1 MYGLLK
7 LTLAKILPN
16 WVEKAIVLDT
26 DVIFATDISK
36 LWNIFRQEKFVLF
49 NCLHPVSGSGEA
61 DWWGEGGGGGKAVQG
76 FSPGILLIWKKKG
89 LLIRK
94 KRGRP

>member
-36 LWNIFRQEKFVLF
+36 LWNIFRQVKFVLY
-49 NCLHPVSGSGEA
+49 N
-61 DWWGEGGGGGKAVQG
+61 GEGRLVGTAVFRIRIRINICLLDPDPDPGGKT
-76 FSPGILLIWKKKG
+76 S
-89 LLIRK
+89 
-94 KRGRP
+94 

>member
-49 NCLHPVSGSGEA
+49 YKQFSLASGLDFGQTFLSQI
-61 DWWGEGGGGGKAVQG
+61 K
-76 FSPGILLIWKKKG
+76 L
-89 LLIRK
+89 
-94 KRGRP
+94 